1 MNQSIPSR
9 SLHRLCLH
17 LAAAALLGS
26 FLSCNAF
33 AQSEPPDPILPPA
46 PGMPPPEAPQPQPKQ
61 VPAGDQVTMLG
72 IPRAV
77 LHDQAAIWTSPIRI
91 HDEDLVYLVPL
102 GLTTA
107 LLMTTDHE
115 VMSSSHL
122 NDPSLNKH
130 AVDASNG
137 LVGGFVAAPLI
148 LWGVGHM
155 HGNAHATETGI
166 LGGLAMTDS
175 IIVEQALKIISMRE
189 RPTVDDARGKF
200 FQTSAGIDSS
210 FPSSHSMV
218 AWSSAAV
225 IASEYPHP
233 LTQIAVYGL
242 ATGVSFTRVLGREH
256 FPSDVLVGS
265 AFGWMIGRYV
275 FHRHQ
280 HTYAQ

>member
-1 MNQSIPSR
+1 
-9 SLHRLCLH
+9 
-17 LAAAALLGS
+17 
-26 FLSCNAF
+26 
-33 AQSEPPDPILPPA
+33 
-46 PGMPPPEAPQPQPKQ
+46 
-61 VPAGDQVTMLG
+61 
-72 IPRAV
+72 
-77 LHDQAAIWTSPIRI
+77 
-91 HDEDLVYLVPL
+91 
-102 GLTTA
+102 
-107 LLMTTDHE
+107 MTTDHE

-122 NDPSLNKH
+122 NDPSLNSH

-137 LVGGFVAAPLI
+137 LVGGFIAAPLI

-175 IIVEQALKIISMRE
+175 IIVEQVLKIASMRE
-189 RPTVDDARGKF
+189 RPTVDNARGKF

-225 IASEYPHP
+225 IASEYRSP
-233 LTQIAVYGL
+233 LTQIAAYGL

-280 HTYAQ
+280 HTYDQ